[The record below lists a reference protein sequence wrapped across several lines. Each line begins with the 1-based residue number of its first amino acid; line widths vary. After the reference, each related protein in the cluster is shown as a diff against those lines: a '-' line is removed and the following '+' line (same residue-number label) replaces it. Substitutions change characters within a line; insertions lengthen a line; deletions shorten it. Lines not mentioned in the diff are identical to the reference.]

1 MLKQPIAQAEES
13 PTSTL
18 EFDLETIMHRLYHST
33 ICKARINKELR
44 EHALVE
50 RRQEEDEKRLCNVV
64 GQKLKIGMT
73 VDTVAHMLDAS
84 PLLSDAGKKVFREWV
99 DVAYLQA
106 AADEER
112 PLKMRRRG
120 ETEETDCVGCKNA

>member
-1 MLKQPIAQAEES
+1 MLKRPIAQAEES
-13 PTSTL
+13 PTSSL
-18 EFDLETIMHRLYHST
+18 EFDLETIMHRLYHLT

-44 EHALVE
+44 EHALVK

-64 GQKLKIGMT
+64 GQKLKLGMP

-99 DVAYLQA
+99 DVAYLRA

-112 PLKMRRRG
+112 PLKTRRR
-120 ETEETDCVGCKNA
+120 EKTDSVGCKNA